1 LLLVPR
7 RTGVFEIIDL
17 TEADR
22 AQLMAEIALVS
33 GPLKQLT
40 ACDKLNVASLG
51 NVVRQLHVHIV
62 ARRKTDPAWP
72 GPVWGHGAPRAY
84 EKADLQRFLG
94 ALREKIP
101 LDKV

>member
-1 LLLVPR
+1 
-7 RTGVFEIIDL
+7 
-17 TEADR
+17 
-22 AQLMAEIALVS
+22 
-33 GPLKQLT
+33 LT